1 MDIIIDTNLL
11 LHFRRPDE
19 IDWCALAGEKSCAIV
34 ITPVL
39 MRELE
44 RNKVH
49 NSSRRLRERARDAI
63 AWIAQRLGEADP
75 VHLREGVTLVFDEQE
90 PLLDFTENRLS
101 REIADDHLIASA
113 LDWAARTG
121 HPVAVAT
128 DDSGLALKLRNR
140 PICRIVPDEVARL
153 GDAVDLERA
162 EIADLRRELEREKN
176 RRPRLELQFGGGG
189 TKTSVEP
196 DEIEPPPAI
205 EQIRAEYPEITF
217 DEYMALDDRTNPGVR
232 TYSKE
237 PVDEYNKALNIYY
250 GEYEDYLARFADW
263 AELEARTVAIDLI
276 LANLGS
282 SPASNID
289 IHLSFPKNVEIF
301 SEEETDNEPGGPAPP
316 EKPQPHRRIIR
327 MNRSMALGRPGPL
340 STTRSE
346 GEPDISSDR
355 RSAGYF
361 VSAVKHDCAFALE
374 SLFLRFTSCDAMKP
388 VPIEVVITCNEA
400 DRAISRLLLFP
411 SPRAAPAK
419 PGNER

>member
-1 MDIIIDTNLL
+1 VDIIIDTNLL

-49 NSSRRLRERARDAI
+49 NSNRRLRERARDAI
-63 AWIAQRLGEADP
+63 AWIAQCLGEADP

-90 PLLDFTENRLS
+90 PLLDFAENRLS

-121 HPVAVAT
+121 HPVAMAT

-140 PICRIVPDEVARL
+140 PICRIVPDDAARL

-162 EIADLRRELEREKN
+162 EMRDLRRELEREKN

-196 DEIEPPPAI
+196 DEIEPPSSI
-205 EQIRAEYPEITF
+205 EQIRAECPAMTF
-217 DEYMALDDRTNPGVR
+217 NEYIALDDRTTPGVR

-237 PVDEYNKALNIYY
+237 PVDEYNEALNVYY
-250 GEYEDYLARFADW
+250 VDYEDYLARFAAW
-263 AELEARTVAIDLI
+263 AEVEARTVAIDLV

-289 IHLSFPKNVEIF
+289 IQLSFPKYVEIF
-301 SEEETDNEPGGPAPP
+301 SEEGTGDEPDGPAPP
-316 EKPQPHRRIIR
+316 EKPHPNRRTIR
-327 MNRSMALGRPGPL
+327 MGRAVPLAGPRPL
-340 STTRSE
+340 SAPRAE
-346 GEPDISSDR
+346 GEPEISSDR
-355 RSAGYF
+355 RNAEYF
-361 VSAVKHDCAFALE
+361 VSVVKHDCAFELE
-374 SLFLRFTSCDAMKP
+374 PLFLRFASCDAMKP
-388 VPIEVVITCNEA
+388 VPIEAVITCNEA
-400 DRAISRLLLFP
+400 DRVINRLLVFP
-411 SPRAAPAK
+411 NLRAAPAK
-419 PGNER
+419 PGD